1 MYYDYFCWLSIN
13 KGFAVKQGL
22 SCMGNT
28 IIVMAKMGGLL
39 YQQKIAILVKIWLRE
54 RLFDGNNTVIV
65 NS

>member
-1 MYYDYFCWLSIN
+1 
-13 KGFAVKQGL
+13 
-22 SCMGNT
+22 MGNT

-39 YQQKIAILVKIWLRE
+39 YQQNIAILVKIGLRE